1 MSLLQSIPFCSFTIE
16 EFQNN
21 VQPCPLSPMYVFM
34 SVPIMSNRAHCPLC
48 MSLCLHVST
57 HNVQPCPTLPSVSL
71 NVFMSVPIILLIF
84 ILKLQFLNTHT
95 KNPNMSNF
103 IKIIQVGAE
112 LFSTDGQLFST
123 DRLTVPQYGRTD
135 SCSVRTDWQL
145 FSTDWQT
152 FVQYGQPDSCSV
164 RTDRQLFSTD
174 GRTDR
179 QTDRR

>member
-135 SCSVRTDWQL
+135 GQL
-145 FSTDWQT
+145 FSTDRLT
-152 FVQYGQPDSCSV
+152 VPQYGRTDSCSV
-164 RTDRQLFSTD
+164 RTD
-174 GRTDR
+174 
-179 QTDRR
+179 